1 MRKWT
6 DEEIRN
12 YRKEHHQLI
21 VYFNPKDAR
30 IVVPKYIG
38 MGITINF
45 GHISTLVIGIALIA
59 LIIVRIFF

>member
-12 YRKEHHQLI
+12 YRKEHHQLAI
-21 VYFNPKDAR
+21 YFNPKDAR

-38 MGITINF
+38 IGITINF
-45 GHISTLVIGIALIA
+45 GHKSTLFAGIIIIA
-59 LIIVRIFF
+59 IIVVSIFL